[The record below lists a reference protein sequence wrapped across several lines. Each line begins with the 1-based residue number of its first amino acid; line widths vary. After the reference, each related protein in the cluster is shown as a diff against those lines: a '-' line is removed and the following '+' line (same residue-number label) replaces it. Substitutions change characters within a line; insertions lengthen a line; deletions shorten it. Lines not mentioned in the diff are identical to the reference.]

1 MVWNSCFKSVNIF
14 PYVKVFKKRYW
25 YVQLAVA
32 KEIYESKYPFY
43 FPKEFLNCQKK
54 YQLQARIAFFFAFSV
69 VGIEKVF
76 DVEEFLDPFDISNSN
91 LGKVKVCLMETFAL
105 MQESKLIKDE
115 LVLVLKT
122 KKEKKCDSIDE

>member
-1 MVWNSCFKSVNIF
+1 M
-14 PYVKVFKKRYW
+14 
-25 YVQLAVA
+25 
-32 KEIYESKYPFY
+32 
-43 FPKEFLNCQKK
+43 NCQKK